1 MTGLNGSRPSV
12 ILSAALVAAAVA
24 CSAGPPADARFN
36 ITTAPLG
43 PDTRLTLQAVPHLK
57 VNARVAPALE
67 LSDGRVLRFRDGRRT
82 ADSAYYA
89 EPPSTV
95 LTGRHERVH
104 GTLRVSVC
112 REDEQVCRSLVVEL

>member
-1 MTGLNGSRPSV
+1 MTLG
-12 ILSAALVAAAVA
+12 AALMVAAAA
-24 CSAGPPADARFN
+24 CSTASPADAPFH

-43 PDTRLTLQAVPHLK
+43 PDTRLTLQAAPHLM

-89 EPPSTV
+89 EPPSTI

-112 REDEQVCRSLVVEL
+112 RDDEQICRSLAVEL